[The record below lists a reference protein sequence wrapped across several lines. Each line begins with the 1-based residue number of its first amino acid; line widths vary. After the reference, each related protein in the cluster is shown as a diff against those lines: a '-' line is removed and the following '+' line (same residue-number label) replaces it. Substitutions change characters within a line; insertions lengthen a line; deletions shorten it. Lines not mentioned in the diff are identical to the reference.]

1 MRLAVVHYAVAVL
14 VVAKSDRGIKLRTF
28 VLWHRP
34 HFPSTYLATAITNGG
49 TTAIRSLSPVHD
61 RSKSKTMKTRLSHSC
76 HLTRKP
82 KLELVL

>member
-14 VVAKSDRGIKLRTF
+14 VVANVIVVLNCEPF

-49 TTAIRSLSPVHD
+49 TTAIPSLSPVHD
-61 RSKSKTMKTRLSHSC
+61 RSKIKTMRTRLSHSC
-76 HLTRKP
+76 HLTRKL